1 MSVQWYPGHMHKARQ
16 QLAAVMPA
24 MDLVIEVLDARIPYS
39 SENPLLAELRGD
51 TPCIRLLN
59 KKDLADHQR
68 TEEWQAWLEQAA
80 GVKTLATSLHESAKV
95 RGIIELATKMV
106 PHKVGSDK
114 DIEALII
121 GIPNVGK
128 STIINTLAQ
137 RKIAK
142 TGNEP
147 AITKQQQRIR
157 LSEDLVL
164 FDTPGMLWPK
174 VENPDSGYRLAVTG
188 AIRDTAID
196 HTEIAYYAAELLM
209 QQYPQRLKER
219 YELLELPAT
228 EDAFMSLLA
237 KQRGCVTS
245 GGRVDYDRVSKLFL
259 QEIRSGKLGALTL
272 ETPAMAEREEVLVKK
287 LREEKDRKDRERK
300 ERFKKKNSRRR

>member
-1 MSVQWYPGHMHKARQ
+1 M
-16 QLAAVMPA
+16 
-24 MDLVIEVLDARIPYS
+24 
-39 SENPLLAELRGD
+39 LAELRGD

-128 STIINTLAQ
+128 STIINTLVQ

>member
-16 QLAAVMPA
+16 QLKAVMPS

-39 SENPLLAELRGD
+39 SENPLLGELRGEK
-51 TPCIRLLN
+51 PCIRLLN
-59 KKDLADHQR
+59 KKDLADDAR
-68 TEEWQAWLEQAA
+68 TDEWQAWLEQSA
-80 GVKTLATSLHESAKV
+80 GVKTLATSLHESSKV
-95 RGIIELATKMV
+95 RGLIDLAAKMV
-106 PHKVGSDK
+106 PHKVGTDK

-137 RKIAK
+137 RKIAR

-157 LSEDLVL
+157 LSDDLVL

-174 VENPDSGYRLAVTG
+174 VENPDSGYRLAITG

-196 HTEIAYYAAELLM
+196 HTEIAYYAAELLL
-209 QQYPQRLKER
+209 QHYPQRLKDR
-219 YELLELPAT
+219 YELMHLPDT
-228 EDAFMSLLA
+228 EDAFISTLA

-245 GGRVDYDRVSKLFL
+245 GGRVDYDRVSKLLL
-259 QEIRSGKLGALTL
+259 QEIRSGKLGGLTL
-272 ETPAMAEREEVLVKK
+272 ETPAMTEREEQLVVK
-287 LREEKDRKDRERK
+287 LRQ
-300 ERFKKKNSRRR
+300 

>member
-59 KKDLADHQR
+59 KKDLADNQR

-95 RGIIELATKMV
+95 RGIIDLATKMV
-106 PHKVGSDK
+106 PDKVGGDK

-209 QQYPQRLKER
+209 SQYPQRLKER

-228 EDAFMSLLA
+228 EDAFMSALA

-259 QEIRSGKLGALTL
+259 QEIRSGKLGGLTL
-272 ETPAMAEREEVLVKK
+272 ETPAMAEREEVLVKQ
-287 LREEKDRKDRERK
+287 LREEKARKDRERK
-300 ERFKKKNSRRR
+300 ERFKKKNSKRR

>member
-1 MSVQWYPGHMHKARQ
+1 MSVQWYPGHMHKAGQ
-16 QLAAVMPA
+16 QLKAVMPSI
-24 MDLVIEVLDARIPYS
+24 DLVIEVLDARIPYS
-39 SENPLLAELRGD
+39 SENPFLSEIRGD

-59 KKDLADHQR
+59 KKDLADEAR
-68 TEEWQAWLEQAA
+68 TEEWRLWLEQAA
-80 GVKTLATSLHESAKV
+80 GVKTMATSLQDASRTK
-95 RGIIELATKMV
+95 GLIDLAYKMV
-106 PHKVGSDK
+106 PHRVGTDR

-137 RKIAK
+137 RKIAR

-157 LSEDLVL
+157 LSDDLVL

-188 AIRDTAID
+188 AIRDTAIE
-196 HTEIAYYAAELLM
+196 HVEIAYYAAECLM
-209 QQYPQRLKER
+209 RQYPDRLKER
-219 YELLELPAT
+219 FEMMQLPET
-228 EDAFMSLLA
+228 EDAFISQLA

-245 GGRVDYDRVSKLFL
+245 GGRVDYDRVAKIFL
-259 QEIRSGKLGALTL
+259 QEIRSGKLGGLTL
-272 ETPAMAEREEVLVKK
+272 ETPQMVEREEVQVKM
-287 LREEKDRKDRERK
+287 LREEKALKDKERK
-300 ERFKKKNSRRR
+300 ERFKKKKR